1 MLHLHTLAEFSRSHC
16 ISICAFLVPAN
27 ILATLLTVTLTILR
41 RPSAQIWL
49 STLMAGSFAT
59 IMLLHVYS
67 WFSAGVVMAP
77 TFILLS
83 LAISCLITNLGA
95 VAFHHK
101 LGFKEWKTR
110 NQE

>member
-1 MLHLHTLAEFSRSHC
+1 MLDLHTLAEFSRSHC
-16 ISICAFLVPAN
+16 IGICSLLVPAN
-27 ILATLLTVTLTILR
+27 L
-41 RPSAQIWL
+41 L
-49 STLMAGSFAT
+49 STLFTVILILQHRPSTQIWQAAIAASIFPI

-67 WFSAGVVMAP
+67 WFSVGVVMAP

-95 VAFHHK
+95 MAFHRK
-101 LGFKEWKTR
+101 LSFREWKVG

>member
-1 MLHLHTLAEFSRSHC
+1 MLDLHTLAEFSRSNC
-16 ISICAFLVPAN
+16 VGICTFLVPAN
-27 ILATLLTVTLTILR
+27 LLSTLVPVTFTVLR
-41 RPSAQIWL
+41 RPSVQIWQAAIAA
-49 STLMAGSFAT
+49 SIFPI

-67 WFSAGVVMAP
+67 WFSVGVVMAP

-95 VAFHHK
+95 AAFHRK
-101 LGFKEWKTR
+101 LGFREWKIG